1 MCSKIENTFVLQI
14 FFCVKWFHEFFALF
28 YRYGLYGT
36 DLLKVDELT
45 GSVSV
50 IKEIDR
56 EEIRRDEIGLTV
68 TIQDEAEEA
77 GQPPNI
83 VR

>member
-1 MCSKIENTFVLQI
+1 MCD
-14 FFCVKWFHEFFALF
+14 KWFHELFAPFLF
-28 YRYGLYGT
+28 RYGLYGT
-36 DLLKVDELT
+36 DLLRVDELT

-56 EEIRRDEIGLTV
+56 EEVRNDEVGLTV
-68 TIQDEAEEA
+68 TIQDEPEEA